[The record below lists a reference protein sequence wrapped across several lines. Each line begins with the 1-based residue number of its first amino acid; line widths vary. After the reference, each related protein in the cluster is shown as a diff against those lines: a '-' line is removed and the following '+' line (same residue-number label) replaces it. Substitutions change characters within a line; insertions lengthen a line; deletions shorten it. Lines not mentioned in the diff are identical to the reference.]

1 VSCGGEWAARPAS
14 DREAS
19 WGAIEELGVALPAK
33 GKLMQGNLET
43 KTRSSPAIAFAI
55 AAGAVITGLIVMSLI
70 ATEPLPARAGE
81 TGGAAGYK
89 VLEPI
94 RHGNLTVFPVLA
106 SKSYPTGE
114 FLTLDEGLRSGEVV
128 VTEYGSLRGLIRR
141 HPMQPVVSGNARG
154 NAEVNRLV
162 LVNNSKRP
170 LLLLAGEIVTGGK
183 QDRVIGKDR
192 IVPAES
198 DPVDL
203 SVFCVEPG
211 RWTATSE
218 HFGASGATYG
228 GPLRGVGSNSV
239 ATLMAQPSVRAKAMG
254 DKDQNE
260 VWAEVKKQR
269 EAVSVEV
276 LAAAPMVASEMAQTS
291 SYAKVMENDEVKKRV
306 DAVAGPI
313 EQNYQSLIRQ
323 LRDRNA
329 VGVVVA
335 VNGRIIWAD
344 VFASTELLEK
354 YWPKLVRSYASEAVV
369 TRAKDV
375 EAEVNQAQAFLED
388 MEGRRETI
396 EREPGLYRHRE
407 INGDGFMAFA
417 LTSLLP
423 KTGFD
428 LHIAKMAE

>member
-1 VSCGGEWAARPAS
+1 MRP
-14 DREAS
+14 R
-19 WGAIEELGVALPAK
+19 LFV
-33 GKLMQGNLET
+33 
-43 KTRSSPAIAFAI
+43 
-55 AAGAVITGLIVMSLI
+55 AVIGLVVVAGMVCLDLR
-70 ATEPLPARAGE
+70 PVHAGE
-81 TGGAAGYK
+81 QPSASGYK

-94 RHGNLTVFPVLA
+94 RHGSLTVFPVVA
-106 SKSYPTGE
+106 PKSYATGE

-128 VTEYGSLRGLIRR
+128 VTEYGNVRGLMRR
-141 HPMQPVVSGNARG
+141 GLTPAVRRE

-162 LVNNSKRP
+162 LINNSKRP

-211 RWTATSE
+211 RWVASSE
-218 HFGASGATYG
+218 HFGTSGATYG
-228 GPLRGVGSNSV
+228 GPISGKAPLPG
-239 ATLMAQPSVRAKAMG
+239 TLMAQPSVRDKAMG
-254 DKDQNE
+254 DKDQNQ
-260 VWAEVKKQR
+260 VWAEVRKQQQ
-269 EAVSVEV
+269 SMTVEV
-276 LAAAPMVASEMAQTS
+276 SGAASPASTGEIQSTS
-291 SYAKVMENDEVKKRV
+291 SYARVMENKDVKEKVDEI
-306 DAVAGPI
+306 AAPI
-313 EQNYQSLIRQ
+313 EHSYESLIRQ
-323 LRDRNA
+323 LRDRKA

-344 VFASTELLEK
+344 IFASTELLEK

-369 TRAKDV
+369 TRAKGG
-375 EAEVNQAQAFLED
+375 EASLAQAEAFLGN

-396 EREPGLYRHRE
+396 ESEPGVHRHTE
-407 INGDGFMAFA
+407 VNGDGFKAFA

-428 LHIAKMAE
+428 VHVAKMAE